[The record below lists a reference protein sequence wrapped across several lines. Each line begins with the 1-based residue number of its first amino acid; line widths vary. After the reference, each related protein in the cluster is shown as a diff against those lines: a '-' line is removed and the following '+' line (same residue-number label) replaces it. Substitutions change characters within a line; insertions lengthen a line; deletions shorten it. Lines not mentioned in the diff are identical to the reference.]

1 MRTKL
6 LGIFESVQR
15 RSIKDSRT
23 ATEKSV
29 RVHHKELIFSVTVR
43 EVVTLASYLA
53 MSASDLGW
61 GAEGAS
67 PAESLFRRLDTRR
80 GWLMGSMAMLIRLLS
95 RKSTAGYHP
104 EALDDL

>member
-53 MSASDLGW
+53 MSASDLG
-61 GAEGAS
+61 GALRGHHPLNRSSAVWTHGA
-67 PAESLFRRLDTRR
+67 A
-80 GWLMGSMAMLIRLLS
+80 GSWVPWRC
-95 RKSTAGYHP
+95 
-104 EALDDL
+104 

>member
-1 MRTKL
+1 M
-6 LGIFESVQR
+6 
-15 RSIKDSRT
+15 
-23 ATEKSV
+23 
-29 RVHHKELIFSVTVR
+29 TVR

-95 RKSTAGYHP
+95 RKITAGYHP